1 LFFENNELSEEFSL
15 ALTPLPREDADGV
28 SPLPPLRRRWID
40 IPSMV
45 FYNLLL
51 SLELYSLTQ
60 RGIDVITLCRI
71 ADSIRFSEDM
81 INDNDMEFAVKTS
94 QKQYML
100 MRPRAKTRGTSI
112 RKILRQAPNL

>member
-1 LFFENNELSEEFSL
+1 MLMAFPLSHLSVG
-15 ALTPLPREDADGV
+15 DG
-28 SPLPPLRRRWID
+28 SD

-100 MRPRAKTRGTSI
+100 MRPLAKTRGTSI
-112 RKILRQAPNL
+112 HKILRQAPNL